1 MHRTSIGLAAA
12 LLGLLSA
19 RTAGAQGWVN
29 PYSGSTWNN
38 PVSSQL
44 DTMIRNRLLREA
56 FERDQA
62 RRAEPG
68 TAPAVGRITYRPAAS
83 RAAEEFAATLFEA
96 PQERAE
102 LARFLQGVLAAFRS
116 EAAGAGRKDDVAFA
130 LSYAICGWFAVYAEQ
145 DVSDEALAAVAR
157 QLDGA
162 LAAMPGLRD
171 ASDAQRQGFAEQLIC
186 STAFVLAGY
195 QQGIEERKEPQKK
208 AFRALA
214 AALLRRTVGAEPEQ
228 LQLTGAG
235 LVVKAG
241 RR

>member
-1 MHRTSIGLAAA
+1 MLRTSLGLAAA
-12 LLGLLSA
+12 LLGLLLA
-19 RTAGAQGWVN
+19 RAAGAQSWVN
-29 PYSGSTWNN
+29 PYSGAAWNN

-56 FERDQA
+56 MERDQA
-62 RRAEPG
+62 RRAE
-68 TAPAVGRITYRPAAS
+68 AEALPAEKRVTYRPAPS
-83 RAAEEFAATLFEA
+83 RTAEEFAATLFEV

-102 LARFLQGVLAAFRS
+102 LARFLQGVLAAYRR

-145 DVSDEALAAVAR
+145 DVSDEALAAVAE

-162 LAAMPGLRD
+162 LAAMPGLRE
-171 ASDAQRQGFAEQLIC
+171 ASDARRQSFAEQLIC
-186 STAFVLAGY
+186 TTAFVLAGY
-195 QQGIEERKEPQKK
+195 QQAIEQRKEPQKK

-214 AALLRRTVGAEPEQ
+214 AALLRKTVGAEPEQ
-228 LQLTGAG
+228 LQLTDAG
-235 LVVKAG
+235 LVVKAA